1 MLTDTLSSRARDW
14 SLWLTRQPSVTGSA
28 GEQALPGLLRE
39 KITATPAL
47 HEATCWLIEAEGDP
61 LDRACLAVLVRGSGR
76 ETVLLTGHFDTVS
89 VADYGDLAALA
100 TEPEALTAALLAR
113 LAEPVTPAEH
123 RAKADLESGDFL
135 PGRGLLDMKSG
146 LGAGLAA
153 LEAFATMPERAGNL
167 LFVAVP
173 DEEVNSVGARALADA
188 LPQLQR
194 DHDIELVAAIN
205 LDAIADDGDGSLGR
219 AIALGSTGKLL
230 LTAFVVGQPSHA
242 CYPFSGVNAAAL
254 CAALAQEMEWNPAL
268 ADKAQGQTG
277 MPPTLL
283 SLKDGK
289 AGYDVTTPETAF
301 AIWNA
306 LSLGRGAEETF
317 ATFRALVDAA
327 TERFAEQLAERQQA
341 VMGNV
346 ETALLQKA
354 MVIEAATLFGLA
366 RSDPAMATTLESL
379 AQKLATDGHSLHE
392 QCRQLT
398 EAAWRQSGLRGPAV
412 VIGLGSLPYPA
423 VALGDDRQS
432 ARLRDELEA
441 ARDRAVS
448 RTGQSIRIE
457 AFFQGISDMSFLG
470 QANFADVHFIAANT
484 PAWLSGVRWSG
495 QVCNLPTINIGPW
508 GRDYHTPL
516 ERLHTPYAFNVLPG
530 LVLETALGVL
540 GKQAQ

>member
-1 MLTDTLSSRARDW
+1 MITNNLSFSARDW

-28 GEQALPGLLRE
+28 GERALPGLLRE
-39 KITATPAL
+39 KIAASKAL
-47 HEATCWLIEAEGDP
+47 RDATCWLIEAEGDP
-61 LDRACLAVLVRGSGR
+61 LKRACLAVLMRGSGR
-76 ETVLLTGHFDTVS
+76 ETVLLTGHYDTVS

-100 TEPEALTAALLAR
+100 TEPEALKAALLAR
-113 LAEPVTPAEH
+113 LSEPVTPAEH
-123 RAKADLESGDFL
+123 RARTDLESGDFL

-146 LGAGLAA
+146 LAAGLAA
-153 LEAFATMPERAGNL
+153 LEAFAAIPERAGNL

-194 DHDIELVAAIN
+194 DRDITLVAAIN
-205 LDAIADDGDGSLGR
+205 LDAIADDGDGSHGR

-242 CYPFSGVNAAAL
+242 CYPFSGLNAAAL
-254 CAALAQEMEWNPAL
+254 GAALAQEIEWNPAL
-268 ADKAQGQTG
+268 ADSIDGQAG

-301 AIWNA
+301 EIWNA

-317 ATFRALVDAA
+317 ATFRALVDKA
-327 TERFAEQLAERQQA
+327 TERFAEQLAERQEA
-341 VMGNV
+341 VMGNA
-346 ETALLQKA
+346 ETFSQRNV
-354 MVIEAATLFGLA
+354 MVIESATLFGLA
-366 RSDPAMATTLESL
+366 RSDLAHAALLESL
-379 AQKLATDGHSLHE
+379 AQQLAAEGRSLPE

-398 EAAWRQSGLRGPAV
+398 EAAWRHSGLRGPAV

-423 VALGDDRQS
+423 VSLADDPHS
-432 ARLRDELEA
+432 ARLRLALEA
-441 ARDRAVS
+441 AREKVCS

-457 AFFQGISDMSFLG
+457 PFFQGISDMSFLG
-470 QANFADVHFIAANT
+470 QANVADVPFIAANT
-484 PAWLSGVRWSG
+484 PAWNHGVRWSG

-516 ERLHTPYAFNVLPG
+516 ERLHTPYAFDVLPR
-530 LVLETALGVL
+530 LVLETALGVFST
-540 GKQAQ
+540 QA